1 MKRGSI
7 FETDGIPHMSEALP
21 LAMQHV
27 VAMIVGCVTPA
38 IIVSGAVPGGLSRVD
53 QVILIQSALVIAAL
67 STLLQLFP
75 IGGKAKFAIGSGLP
89 IIMGV
94 SFAYVPSMQAIAESY
109 GIAAIMGAEIVGGI
123 VAVVMGL
130 LVKKIRIF
138 FPPLITGTVVFTIG
152 LSLYPTAINYMAGGT
167 SSPNYGSWQNWAIAF
182 FTLIVVTALNH
193 FGKGIWKLAS
203 ILIGIIVGYLV
214 SIPFGMVDFS
224 SIGEAGVCQLP
235 SLMHF
240 GVQFEPSSCVALG
253 ILFAINSIQAIG
265 DYSATTIGA
274 MDRTPKD
281 DELQRGIVGYGL
293 SNVVGALLGG
303 LPTATYS
310 QNVGIVTT
318 TKVINRWVLGLA
330 AAILGIAGLVPKF
343 SAILTTI
350 PQCVLG
356 GATVSV
362 FASIAMTGMK
372 LVASAEMD
380 YRNSSIV
387 GLAAALGMGVSQA
400 TAALASFPTWVTT
413 IFGKSPVVLAT
424 IIAVMLNVILPKT
437 RDEQKEEAKK
447 KIKIEQKLEE
457 DHREFGE

>member
-7 FETDGIPHMSEALP
+7 FELEGAPRINEALP
-21 LAMQHV
+21 LALQHV

-38 IIVSGAVPGGLSRVD
+38 IIVSGAAGLENKE
-53 QVILIQSALVIAAL
+53 QVLLIQSALVVAAL

-75 IGGKAKFAIGSGLP
+75 IGKKGGFAIGSGLP

-94 SFAYVPSMQAIAESY
+94 SFAYVPSMQAIAQGH
-109 GIAAIMGAEIVGGI
+109 GIATILGAQIVGGA
-123 VAVVMGL
+123 VAVLMGIF
-130 LVKKIRIF
+130 VKKIRVF

-167 SSPNYGSWQNWAIAF
+167 GSEDYGSWQNWLIAF
-182 FTLIVVTALNH
+182 FTLAVVTGLNH

-203 ILIGIIVGYLV
+203 ILIGIIAGYIV
-214 SIPFGMVDFS
+214 SIPFGMVNFAKV
-224 SIGEAGVCQLP
+224 GEAGIFQIP
-235 SLMHF
+235 KFMHF
-240 GVQFEPSSCVALG
+240 GVEFEISSCVAIGL
-253 ILFAINSIQAIG
+253 LFAINSVQAIG

-274 MDRTPKD
+274 MNRTPKD
-281 DELQRGIVGYGL
+281 QELQNGIVAYGL
-293 SNVVGALLGG
+293 SNMAGALFGG
-303 LPTATYS
+303 LPTATFS

-318 TKVINRWVLGLA
+318 TKVINRCVLGLGA
-330 AAILGIAGLVPKF
+330 VILGVAGIVPKF

-387 GLAAALGMGVSQA
+387 GLAAALGVGVSQA
-400 TAALASFPTWVTT
+400 TAALATFPEWVTM

-424 IIAVMLNVILPKT
+424 IIAVVLNIILPKS
-437 RDEQKEEAKK
+437 RIEKEEEKEQGKRIKK
-447 KIKIEQKLEE
+447 KLEK
-457 DHREFGE
+457 DHKEFEK

>member
-1 MKRGSI
+1 MQ
-7 FETDGIPHMSEALP
+7 
-21 LAMQHV
+21 LAQ
-27 VAMIVGCVTPA
+27 ACL
-38 IIVSGAVPGGLSRVD
+38 LSWA
-53 QVILIQSALVIAAL
+53 SALL
-67 STLLQLFP
+67 T
-75 IGGKAKFAIGSGLP
+75 
-89 IIMGV
+89 
-94 SFAYVPSMQAIAESY
+94 PSMQAIAESY

>member
-38 IIVSGAVPGGLSRVD
+38 IIVSGAVPGVLSRED

-130 LVKKIRIF
+130 LVKKIRVF

>member
-1 MKRGSI
+1 MAN
-7 FETDGIPHMSEALP
+7 T
-21 LAMQHV
+21 
-27 VAMIVGCVTPA
+27 
-38 IIVSGAVPGGLSRVD
+38 PGGLSRED

-130 LVKKIRIF
+130 LVKKIRVF

-457 DHREFGE
+457 DHREFGK